1 MLREGFACK
10 SVEEKPSLVLTRG
23 ICKLFYNRSLADT
36 SVPGCQVG
44 CLDEEEREGQRVE
57 GKRGNREYEGGRG
70 GWMGVKGATVS
81 EDEGGSSVVLLAN
94 QEQGSQAGL
103 TVRL

>member
-1 MLREGFACK
+1 MRRRERD
-10 SVEEKPSLVLTRG
+10 RG
-23 ICKLFYNRSLADT
+23 W
-36 SVPGCQVG
+36 
-44 CLDEEEREGQRVE
+44 RVK
-57 GKRGNREYEGGRG
+57 GATEYEGGRG

>member
-1 MLREGFACK
+1 
-10 SVEEKPSLVLTRG
+10 
-23 ICKLFYNRSLADT
+23 
-36 SVPGCQVG
+36 
-44 CLDEEEREGQRVE
+44 
-57 GKRGNREYEGGRG
+57 
-70 GWMGVKGATVS
+70 MGVKGATVS

>member
-44 CLDEEEREGQRVE
+44 CLDEEEGEGQRVKGATESMRE
-57 GKRGNREYEGGRG
+57 GEGVDGRKRGNRG
-70 GWMGVKGATVS
+70 
-81 EDEGGSSVVLLAN
+81 
-94 QEQGSQAGL
+94 
-103 TVRL
+103 

>member
-44 CLDEEEREGQRVE
+44 CLDEEEGEGQRV
-57 GKRGNREYEGGRG
+57 
-70 GWMGVKGATVS
+70 KGATEG

-94 QEQGSQAGL
+94 QEQGSQAAV

>member
-44 CLDEEEREGQRVE
+44 CLDEEEREGQRVKGATESMKE
-57 GKRGNREYEGGRG
+57 GEG

>member
-1 MLREGFACK
+1 MRRRERDRGGRVKGATESMREG
-10 SVEEKPSLVLTRG
+10 
-23 ICKLFYNRSLADT
+23 
-36 SVPGCQVG
+36 
-44 CLDEEEREGQRVE
+44 
-57 GKRGNREYEGGRG
+57 EGGR
-70 GWMGVKGATVS
+70 MGVKGATVS